1 MSATTMNNT
10 NTSTTVTNALLLK
23 AAFLIAEKNPEVN
36 TEQAIAMAKEMAKT
50 PLFSQLVESDR
61 NTDQTTTTK
70 KAKTKKIKKEGP
82 KRAKNAYMFYLANH
96 RSDFSSEILA
106 AAGSLK
112 ASPENDGAQTASA
125 TGAEDV
131 KELLSN
137 NSLPDAK
144 DGEEMKIPVKLV
156 TKLAGI
162 RWKKLS
168 EEEQAPFK
176 KLAEQDSAE
185 KKAEYEASKANNVT
199 EDNA

>member
-1 MSATTMNNT
+1 MSSTTMNNT
-10 NTSTTVTNALLLK
+10 STPTTNTTSLLLK
-23 AAFLIAEKNPEVN
+23 AAFLIAEKHPEVN
-36 TEQAIAMAKEMAKT
+36 IEQAITLAKNLAP
-50 PLFSQLVESDR
+50 PLFSKLLESDR

-70 KAKTKKIKKEGP
+70 KTKTKKIKKDGP
-82 KRAKNAYMFYLANH
+82 KRAKNAYMFYLAKH
-96 RSDFSSEILA
+96 RSDFNSEILA
-106 AAGSLK
+106 AVESLK
-112 ASPENDGAQTASA
+112 ANPENDGAPTATA

-131 KELLSN
+131 KELLSDN
-137 NSLPDAK
+137 PLPEAK

>member
-1 MSATTMNNT
+1 
-10 NTSTTVTNALLLK
+10 
-23 AAFLIAEKNPEVN
+23 
-36 TEQAIAMAKEMAKT
+36 
-50 PLFSQLVESDR
+50 
-61 NTDQTTTTK
+61 
-70 KAKTKKIKKEGP
+70 
-82 KRAKNAYMFYLANH
+82 MFYLAEH

-106 AAGSLK
+106 AAESLK
-112 ASPENDGAQTASA
+112 ASPENDGAQTESA

-137 NSLPDAK
+137 NSLPETK

-176 KLAEQDSAE
+176 KLAEQDSAD